1 MLAIAEKMPETSD
14 NCPLIS
20 LYLNA
25 VMALTSVSVIMTV
38 TVLNFHHRGPF
49 HHPVPEWVRHVV
61 LVRLKNFLRMELSYP
76 VIEDFSNNNG
86 IISKLMDQFSAN
98 KAFMHPLVN
107 HANGVCENGN
117 LPTHY
122 QVSRGRLAATNAH
135 GL

>member
-25 VMALTSVSVIMTV
+25 VMAITSVSVIMTV

-49 HHPVPEWVRHVV
+49 HHPVPEWVRLLV
-61 LVRLKNFLRMELSYP
+61 LVRLKRLLRMELSYP
-76 VIEDFSNNNG
+76 ANDDFSNNNG

-98 KAFMHPLVN
+98 KTFVHPLVN
-107 HANGVCENGN
+107 HSNGTCENGSVR
-117 LPTHY
+117 THY
-122 QVSRGRLAATNAH
+122 QVYRHLRHTKSSII
-135 GL
+135 